1 MSAAPEANEIP
12 TPTPGAGATAPPPGP
27 SALRRA
33 TTFLTKYAP
42 VFSAIAASAVII
54 GLVFSAG
61 RWLLSAPPLAVQ
73 VTVTDVAYPPRIVGA
88 VQKQLP
94 YGVLRELAK
103 GKDTLWKA
111 VAGLDDF
118 LRQTDRQMTIA
129 ISNNTSRSLT
139 NLDVRI
145 SGVEQATG
153 WSYGGDVFTRAE
165 LDRLTDST
173 KYESGA
179 QVLRLPVL
187 QRIPPKR
194 TLNIYLWGKFPDY
207 YSFDR
212 ERVEAT
218 YDGGV
223 GVIVPQETV
232 TGKDAFVYRNGGF
245 ILLMILVANAGYWLI
260 RRAEAADMK
269 VKLARLESK
278 EPTIT

>member
-1 MSAAPEANEIP
+1 MSTNDIP
-12 TPTPGAGATAPPPGP
+12 TQTPGEAGTAPPTGP
-27 SALRRA
+27 PQLKRA
-33 TTFLTKYAP
+33 VSFLTKYAP
-42 VFSAIAASAVII
+42 VFGAIAASLVII
-54 GLVFSAG
+54 GTVFTAG

-73 VTVTDVAYPPRIVGA
+73 LTVTDVAYPPRIVGA

-118 LRQTDRQMTIA
+118 LRQTDRQLTVA
-129 ISNNTSRSLT
+129 VSNNTSRSLT
-139 NLDVRI
+139 NLDIRI
-145 SGVEQATG
+145 SGVEQVTA

-165 LDRLTDST
+165 LDRLMDST

-187 QRIPPKR
+187 GRIPPKR
-194 TLNIYLWGKFPDY
+194 TLNVYLWGKFPDY

-223 GVIVPQETV
+223 GVIIPQETV

-245 ILLMILVANAGYWLI
+245 ILLMIIVANAGYWLI
-260 RRAEAADMK
+260 RRVEAAEMRA
-269 VKLARLESK
+269 KLAQLESK
-278 EPTIT
+278 DRITP